1 MVGEPERQVQGR
13 PLPRDEE
20 PTSAT
25 TSITIAPV
33 SSAAVETQVIKVAPC
48 IRSSL
53 TPIAEVADLY
63 VLRSVALLVD
73 IGTGGA
79 HGR

>member
-1 MVGEPERQVQGR
+1 MVGEPELQVQAR
-13 PLPRDEE
+13 PPPRDEE

-25 TSITIAPV
+25 TPITVAPL

-53 TPIAEVADLY
+53 APIAEVADLY
-63 VLRSVALLVD
+63 VLPSFTSLVD